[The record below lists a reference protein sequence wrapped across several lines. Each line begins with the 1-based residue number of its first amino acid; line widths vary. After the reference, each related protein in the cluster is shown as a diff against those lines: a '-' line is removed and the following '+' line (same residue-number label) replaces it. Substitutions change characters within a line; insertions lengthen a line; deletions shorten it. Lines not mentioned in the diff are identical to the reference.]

1 MTLHQEKGETTVCPM
16 AALWHLTHM
25 EVGSVIMMSGTS

>member
-1 MTLHQEKGETTVCPM
+1 MTLYHVKGETTVCPM

-25 EVGSVIMMSGTS
+25 EVGNIIMM